1 MVSSQEKN
9 WWALKNHAQRVF
21 NKNIQFCKFMHSK
34 IFIALV
40 SSLKWYQKGVSS
52 LKLVSSQFICSKRPS
67 TKKKEK
73 NCWALKNHAQRVFN
87 KNLQFCKFMHSKI
100 FIALVSSLKWY
111 QKGVSSLKLVSSQF
125 ICSKRPSTK
134 KKEKN
139 CWALKI
145 QAQRCEHDKET
156 DKVKCCCCSVLSIL
170 WNMASGLFLFVL
182 VFHSI
187 ISFWI
192 MPAQLLRVIS
202 KGLVFIMSHL

>member
-1 MVSSQEKN
+1 
-9 WWALKNHAQRVF
+9 
-21 NKNIQFCKFMHSK
+21 MHPK
-34 IFIALV
+34 IFIALD
-40 SSLKWYQKGVSS
+40 
-52 LKLVSSQFICSKRPS
+52 
-67 TKKKEK
+67 
-73 NCWALKNHAQRVFN
+73 
-87 KNLQFCKFMHSKI
+87 
-100 FIALVSSLKWY
+100 SSLKWY

-156 DKVKCCCCSVLSIL
+156 DKVKCCCCCSVLSIL

-187 ISFWI
+187 NSSWIVSAQVLGFRFVCSSFRLGLFGSDWV
-192 MPAQLLRVIS
+192 LLVLFGS
-202 KGLVFIMSHL
+202 AAALFSQYYGTWLLGYFCLFWSFIASIHLKQC

>member
-1 MVSSQEKN
+1 
-9 WWALKNHAQRVF
+9 
-21 NKNIQFCKFMHSK
+21 MHLT

-40 SSLKWYQKGVSS
+40 SSLKWYQK
-52 LKLVSSQFICSKRPS
+52 SQNGQFSIYMFKEALNQ
-67 TKKKEK
+67 KKEK
-73 NCWALKNHAQRVFN
+73 NWWALKNHAQRVFN

-187 ISFWI
+187 NLS
-192 MPAQLLRVIS
+192 
-202 KGLVFIMSHL
+202 LVMSTQVRWN